1 MAGLSY
7 ALLALIVAAM
17 IALFVISKKLFGK
30 KKVAKAQVPP
40 SDLLNRFM
48 LPPDDPAD
56 DWNSTI

>member
-30 KKVAKAQVPP
+30 KKAAKA
-40 SDLLNRFM
+40 
-48 LPPDDPAD
+48 
-56 DWNSTI
+56 